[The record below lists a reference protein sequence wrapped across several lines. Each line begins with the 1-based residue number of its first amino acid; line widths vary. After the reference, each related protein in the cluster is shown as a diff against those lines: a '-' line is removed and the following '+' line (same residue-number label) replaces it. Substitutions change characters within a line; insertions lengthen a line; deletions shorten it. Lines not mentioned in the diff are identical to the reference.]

1 MKRQYRVSV
10 TVNKK
15 LYEYLQ
21 EKSKT
26 ELRSAASIA
35 KYYLAKG
42 LEAEGVQDV
51 EELIQ

>member
-1 MKRQYRVSV
+1 MKRQYRINI

-21 EKSKT
+21 AKSKI

-42 LEAEGVQDV
+42 LESEGVQDV